1 MLLTERFEKEMY
13 LGCPMLSDCEQ
24 LKPNINGIPDGILR
38 KGGNEKALINQGFIQ
53 GVWRR
58 DRDSNPR
65 RATNPCRFS
74 RPVHLT
80 TLPSLRSCRV

>member
-13 LGCPMLSDCEQ
+13 LDCPMLSDCKQ

-53 GVWRR
+53 SVWRR
-58 DRDSNPR
+58 DSPPFINP
-65 RATNPCRFS
+65 TNTNNT
-74 RPVHLT
+74 HQ
-80 TLPSLRSCRV
+80 LRNYFNLNI